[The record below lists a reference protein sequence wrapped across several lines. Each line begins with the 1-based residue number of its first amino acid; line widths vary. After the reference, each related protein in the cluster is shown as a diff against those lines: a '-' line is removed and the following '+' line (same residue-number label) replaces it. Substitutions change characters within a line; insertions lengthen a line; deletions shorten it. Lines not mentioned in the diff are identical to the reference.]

1 MTNYF
6 YSKSILEEVVDF
18 YNRGGGAGIG
28 IHLDNQTLSDQKLN
42 LSEQEIRDIVA
53 FMQALSDE

>member
-1 MTNYF
+1 M
-6 YSKSILEEVVDF
+6 DF